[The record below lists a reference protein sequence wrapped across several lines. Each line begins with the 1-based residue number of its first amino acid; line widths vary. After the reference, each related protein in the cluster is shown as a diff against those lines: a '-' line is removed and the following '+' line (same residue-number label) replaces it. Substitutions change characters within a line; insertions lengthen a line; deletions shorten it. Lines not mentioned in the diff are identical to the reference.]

1 VVDRVTLRWFVGY
14 GVVTAVHLGAL
25 AAGADRL
32 ADLTQVLLM
41 PVLAGALVVW
51 VRRRRPLGR
60 LIGAT
65 LAALGFSWLGD
76 SVPRL
81 LDGDPAFLAMVG
93 FFLCAQVSYLV
104 GFWPF
109 APDSVL
115 QRRRGWLLAYA
126 VVVLALI
133 GACLPGAGMLAGPVV
148 GYGLCLGTM
157 AVIATGVDRLAWIG
171 GALFLISDGLIA
183 LQAFTDL
190 ELPAHDVVVM
200 STYTAAQLLLVLG
213 VMRRVAGGAV
223 PDGDLAARSST

>member
-1 VVDRVTLRWFVGY
+1 
-14 GVVTAVHLGAL
+14 
-25 AAGADRL
+25 
-32 ADLTQVLLM
+32 
-41 PVLAGALVVW
+41 
-51 VRRRRPLGR
+51 
-60 LIGAT
+60 
-65 LAALGFSWLGD
+65 
-76 SVPRL
+76 
-81 LDGDPAFLAMVG
+81 
-93 FFLCAQVSYLV
+93 
-104 GFWPF
+104 
-109 APDSVL
+109 
-115 QRRRGWLLAYA
+115 
-126 VVVLALI
+126 
-133 GACLPGAGMLAGPVV
+133 MLAGPVV